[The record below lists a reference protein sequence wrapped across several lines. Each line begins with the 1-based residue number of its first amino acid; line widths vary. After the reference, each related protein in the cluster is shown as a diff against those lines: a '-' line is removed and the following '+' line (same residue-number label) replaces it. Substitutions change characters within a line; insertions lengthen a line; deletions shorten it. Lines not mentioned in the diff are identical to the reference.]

1 MNLNAE
7 IRLPVSIERKLAR
20 LAFGSKTRERCWR
33 KLATHQRH
41 RMPID
46 ESLRLFAKQARA
58 ADSLSAQ
65 CYTLMRD
72 RLSAGK
78 NMRETLAG
86 LATLEEILL
95 IHSSQIGC
103 FGLEGFQ

>member
-58 ADSLSAQ
+58 AGSLSAQ

-86 LATLEEILL
+86 LAT
-95 IHSSQIGC
+95 
-103 FGLEGFQ
+103 